1 MYAQLKMYLV
11 IVLYGHFDVK
21 PKEYLKW
28 TSITFQQ
35 KLMGIYVLLIIASVE
50 FLKDFNFLWFFWIV
64 LIMIK

>member
-28 TSITFQQ
+28 INDDLA
-35 KLMGIYVLLIIASVE
+35 K
-50 FLKDFNFLWFFWIV
+50 
-64 LIMIK
+64 